1 MHEMG
6 YKTISLSDEAY
17 NRLLERKIRN
27 ESFSDVIMRLTNDTT
42 LRDFVGIIPESLIS
56 EIETNIKK
64 FREERNQSFFSK
76 IQEDWVDSE

>member
-42 LRDFVGIIPESLIS
+42 LRDFVGIIPEGLVS

-64 FREERNQSFFSK
+64 FREDRNQRFFNK
-76 IQEDWVDSE
+76 LQEDWVESE